1 MTKVAILMSTYNG
14 EDYLQQQI
22 DSIRVQNFTDWELF
36 IRDDG
41 SKDRTVAIIK
51 ENVHRDSRINYV
63 NDVAQNLGPKKSFFK
78 LLKNIEADYY
88 FFCDQDDVW
97 VKNKLTT
104 MLNFMENQEK
114 TFREPLLVYC
124 GLRCVD
130 GNLEVINNDFE
141 NIIGKLAKPYNR
153 FIGNDMPGVVML
165 FNRKVRE
172 IFLKTNDYDE
182 IEMHDWWIALIAAMF
197 GKVIFIDEKLV
208 LYRQHGRNT
217 VGAGTNGGI
226 LKKFFKSGTLKKQD
240 KLINVSFRQS
250 RAFFEQYKKSLN
262 REQRQ
267 FLRELMLCESSSMA
281 QRYRFF
287 KKYDLQGT
295 SSLRTLVYKWLFIIR
310 LTKILKT
317 DYS

>member
-1 MTKVAILMSTYNG
+1 MTRIAILMSTYNG
-14 EDYLQQQI
+14 EKYLQQQI
-22 DSIRVQNFTDWELF
+22 DSIRAQSFNDWELF

-41 SKDRTVAIIK
+41 SRDNTVAIVNENTSKDPRIK
-51 ENVHRDSRINYV
+51 YID
-63 NDVAQNLGPKKSFFK
+63 DVEHNLGPKKSFFK

-97 VKNKLTT
+97 TKNKLVT
-104 MLNFMENQEK
+104 MLEYINNQEQE
-114 TFREPLLVYC
+114 FSGPLLIYC
-124 GLRCVD
+124 GLQCTNS
-130 GNLEVINNDFE
+130 NLEVTNNDFE
-141 NIIGKLAKPYNR
+141 KIIGKLAKPCDR

-172 IFLKTNDYDE
+172 IFLKTSNYDE

-208 LYRQHGRNT
+208 LYRQHGNNT
-217 VGAGTNGGI
+217 VGAGVNGGI
-226 LKKFFKSGTLKKQD
+226 LKKILKSDNLKKQE
-240 KLINVSFRQS
+240 KLINVSFKQS
-250 RAFFEQYKKSLN
+250 KTFFEQYSSSLN
-262 REQRQ
+262 KEQRQ
-267 FLRELMLCESSSMA
+267 FLYELISCENGSMS

-295 SSLRTLVYKWLFIIR
+295 SLLRTLVYKWLFITK

-317 DYS
+317 DYN